1 MQLISTSGPA
11 EILASSTATTFF
23 GNDLRVRVQL
33 GAAGITVAL
42 SFVEDGDE
50 PSVTVVEEAWGL
62 SLTLHNFDGTG
73 GRGSASPVPL
83 GELGD
88 DLLFFH
94 FRVFRWGETEDR
106 TVHYTFY
113 RAAKADVGWQP
124 DEESP

>member
-33 GAAGITVAL
+33 GTAGLTVAL
-42 SFVEDGDE
+42 TFLEDDGE
-50 PSVTVVEEAWGL
+50 PSVDVREQPWGL
-62 SLTLHNFDGTG
+62 ELRLHNFDGTG
-73 GRGSASPVPL
+73 GKGSASPVPL

-88 DLLFFH
+88 DLIFFH
-94 FRVFRWGETEDR
+94 FRVFRWGETDDR

-113 RAAKADVGWQP
+113 RAAKTDVGWQP
-124 DEESP
+124 DEETP